1 MITFDHVLLDTK
13 TIEMMDDLNGK
24 YIQARQ
30 DYELALKQFVLTE
43 VRGCPCCY
51 EKAFD
56 QMKETI
62 KSRMFYSDFE
72 PDDLK
77 VLQELYITP
86 PVNFKS
92 SF

>member
-1 MITFDHVLLDTK
+1 MITFDSILLNTK
-13 TIEMMDDLNGK
+13 TIEIMDELNSK

-30 DYELALKQFVLTE
+30 DYELALQQFVLTE
-43 VRGCPCCY
+43 VRDCPCCY

-56 QMKETI
+56 QMKEKI
-62 KSRMFYSDFE
+62 KSRMFYSDFG
-72 PDDLK
+72 PDDLE
-77 VLQELYITP
+77 VLQELYITS